1 MPTNMS
7 ETAIHL
13 FTHTYIHTYHTYH
26 TFRVNFDEDGQGE
39 GGYAK
44 EMSEEYK
51 KKEVALYNHKFC

>member
-1 MPTNMS
+1 MS

-51 KKEVALYNHKFC
+51 KKEVALYNH